1 MDDNVT
7 MPYSTFPLR
16 LCLSNFR
23 VQHHCLEHPLRQG
36 TDSYF
41 RFLIQWVCG
50 GARVFDFSKCLGDIR
65 LAITSGQVLF
75 LSNHQSPVTQSPL
88 GLCVAVY
95 EVISFQTLRCYV
107 ETVSSLLPTLPR
119 PSLFFI

>member
-23 VQHHCLEHPLRQG
+23 VRHHCLEHPLRQG

-75 LSNHQSPVTQSPL
+75 LSNHQVTCDPVTSRSVC
-88 GLCVAVY
+88 G
-95 EVISFQTLRCYV
+95 
-107 ETVSSLLPTLPR
+107 SL
-119 PSLFFI
+119 